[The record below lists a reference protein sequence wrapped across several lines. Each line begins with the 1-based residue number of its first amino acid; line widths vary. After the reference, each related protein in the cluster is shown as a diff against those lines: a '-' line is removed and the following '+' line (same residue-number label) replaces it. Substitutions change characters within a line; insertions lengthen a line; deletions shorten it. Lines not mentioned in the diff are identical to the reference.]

1 MSVFLKTDTCIC
13 TELAEADI
21 GVSDYP
27 LQDATQLCCYLSVV
41 ELKQCCISSTLRLL
55 SNFFCHFPFHAPLD
69 NQDKRLVIKLC
80 RYLDFQ
86 HLVGPSYVDTTFS
99 LCCIFNSCAP
109 HVPFWTHL
117 HDIRTSR
124 VCASHYHYKA
134 GLLAPL
140 VWVGRGAQQSM
151 YRGMFP
157 QETLI
162 GFLTSGDPG
171 LWVISQGFSPCGV
184 IICTCAQVCRECRLF
199 PPSWVP
205 SSKS

>member
-55 SNFFCHFPFHAPLD
+55 SNFFCHFPFHAPVD

-109 HVPFWTHL
+109 HAPFWTHL
-117 HDIRTSR
+117 HDIHLES
-124 VCASHYHYKA
+124 V
-134 GLLAPL
+134 
-140 VWVGRGAQQSM
+140 Q
-151 YRGMFP
+151 
-157 QETLI
+157 
-162 GFLTSGDPG
+162 
-171 LWVISQGFSPCGV
+171 VITITKQAYWCHWFGW
-184 IICTCAQVCRECRLF
+184 EE
-199 PPSWVP
+199 VP
-205 SSKS
+205 SSQCIGVCSPRKH